1 MLKLIIHKFDLIPKH
16 PFTISRGT
24 RSVIP
29 NLIVELQ
36 YAGLSGFGEAT
47 ANPFYGITIAKIEKI
62 IVKHKT
68 LIENLDPNL
77 DPNQVWQKIA
87 PLFKGNNFALC
98 AIDEAYHDL
107 FTKRRKQKLYEY
119 WDLSIENI
127 PLTSY
132 TIGIDTIPN
141 MIAKIEEKPWPI
153 YKIKLGTAD
162 DVSIIKALRAVTD
175 AKFIVD
181 ANASWTVQETLSNAK
196 KLKKYGVVFIE
207 QPLPIED
214 WNGAK
219 VLYNQ
224 AVLPIIADESCQVED
239 DIDKCNGFFHGVNVK
254 LMKCGGLTPAKR
266 MLEKARELGLKT
278 MAGCMTESSIGISAV
293 AHLLPLLDYV
303 DMDGALLLSND
314 PAKGVCIT
322 YGEVSFS
329 KEAGI
334 GGRLLA

>member
-1 MLKLIIHKFDLIPKH
+1 MLKLIIHKFDLIPNH

-24 RSVIP
+24 RKVIP

-62 IVKHKT
+62 ILDHKT
-68 LIENLDPNL
+68 SIENIDISLPPDK
-77 DPNQVWQKIA
+77 VWEKIA
-87 PLFKGNNFALC
+87 PLFKDNNFALC

-107 FTKRRKQKLYEY
+107 FTKTKKQRLYEY
-119 WDLSIENI
+119 WQFDIERAPI
-127 PLTSY
+127 TSY
-132 TIGIDTIPN
+132 TIGIDSIIN
-141 MIAKIEEKPWPI
+141 MIAKIKEKPWPI

-162 DVSIIKALRAVTD
+162 DVSIVRALRTVTE

-181 ANASWTVQETLSNAK
+181 ANASWTVEETLHNAK
-196 KLKKYGVVFIE
+196 ELKKLGVVFIE
-207 QPLPIED
+207 QPLAIAD
-214 WNGAK
+214 WSGAK
-219 VLYNQ
+219 VLYDQ
-224 AVLPIIADESCQVED
+224 AVLPIIADESCQVEA

-254 LMKCGGLTPAKR
+254 LMKCGGLAPAKR
-266 MLEKARELGLKT
+266 MLEKARKLELKT

-314 PAKGVCIT
+314 PAKGVTIR
-322 YGEVSFS
+322 YGEISFS
-329 KEAGI
+329 KEKGI
-334 GGRLLA
+334 GGSLL